1 LADNLS
7 EDWKMLGTNQF
18 ITLEGAQA
26 MMASALAVARRND
39 WTVAVAI
46 VDAAANLIV
55 FQRMDGVQ
63 TGSLAV
69 SIGKAQTA
77 ANFSRTTK
85 DVEDMVAGSRPGFMA
100 VDGIVPIQGGV
111 PIVVAGKVLG
121 AVGVSGAKSAQDEQV
136 AIAAIHGLQT

>member
-1 LADNLS
+1 
-7 EDWKMLGTNQF
+7 MLGTNQF

-26 MMASALAVARRND
+26 MMAAAEVEARDNN

-46 VDAAANLIV
+46 VDRAANLIM

-69 SIGKAQTA
+69 AIGKARTA
-77 ANFSRTTK
+77 ANFSRTSK
-85 DVEDMVAGSRPGFMA
+85 EVEEMVTGPRPGFMA

-111 PIVVAGKVLG
+111 PVVVDGKVLG
-121 AVGVSGAKSAQDEQV
+121 AVGVSGVKSAEDEQV
-136 AIAAIHGLQT
+136 ANAAIGGLET